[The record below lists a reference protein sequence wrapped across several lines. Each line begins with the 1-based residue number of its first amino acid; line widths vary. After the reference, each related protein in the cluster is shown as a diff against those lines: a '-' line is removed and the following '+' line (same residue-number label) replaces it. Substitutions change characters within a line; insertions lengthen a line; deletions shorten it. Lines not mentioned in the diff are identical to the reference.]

1 MQTVTKPR
9 EGVKKKMNEALNL
22 LMTEHLYRYAVI
34 VALCMLAM
42 VVAMAIDLVFGVKK
56 AKENGEATTSRGF
69 KKTCDKARKYFS
81 PYIVTVCIDL
91 IACVVVGLP
100 VFSMI
105 WAAYCIFCEFISVRE
120 KAWKKAEIRK
130 QERTMQVVL
139 ENKEDI
145 AKALMAALREM
156 QNQGK
161 EDENGSD

>member
-1 MQTVTKPR
+1 MS
-9 EGVKKKMNEALNL
+9 EALMAL
-22 LMTEHLYRYAVI
+22 LDEHLYRFALI
-34 VALCMLAM
+34 IALCMAAM
-42 VVAMAIDLVFGVKK
+42 VVAMAIDLIFGVRK
-56 AKENGEATTSRGF
+56 AKENGEATTSCGF

-81 PYIVTVCIDL
+81 PFIVTVCIDI
-91 IACVVVGLP
+91 IACVVVSVP
-100 VFSMI
+100 IFSMI

-156 QNQGK
+156 QREGK
-161 EDENGSD
+161 EEDNGSD

>member
-1 MQTVTKPR
+1 
-9 EGVKKKMNEALNL
+9 MNDALNI

-91 IACVVVGLP
+91 IACVVVSLP

-139 ENKEDI
+139 GNKDDI
-145 AKALMAALREM
+145 AQALLKALREI
-156 QNQGK
+156 QKK
-161 EDENGSD
+161 EGGEDDGDNG